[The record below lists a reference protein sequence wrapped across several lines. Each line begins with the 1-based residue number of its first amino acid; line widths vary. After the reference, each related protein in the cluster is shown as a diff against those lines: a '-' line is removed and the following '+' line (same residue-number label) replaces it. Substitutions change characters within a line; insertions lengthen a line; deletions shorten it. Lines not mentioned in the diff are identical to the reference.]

1 MLYTK
6 LKIGS
11 HFVIKKVLNTLAT
24 ITEYEGLFQKR
35 VHFLKPGYTDAL
47 NVTVPSAKIGYIILR
62 NARNNLIL

>member
-35 VHFLKPGYTDAL
+35 VHF
-47 NVTVPSAKIGYIILR
+47 
-62 NARNNLIL
+62 